1 MGLFGKL
8 NTKSSGAIALDESQQ
23 GQFLFR
29 YPLKNN
35 ELKVDQIIKVSD
47 GYHFVACYYNKVCDC
62 LLTGD
67 YKFNSAYMP
76 LLFKNLK
83 PKKTKKGLK
92 TPKSLFADVYYFDC
106 KNGYKIEY
114 KTPFKIKSLH
124 KGKPIKIRLE
134 GSFKISLDDCKTFLK
149 AMLMD
154 YGCID
159 EKKAFLE
166 IADMIAYA
174 MCDLSNRNVFTIEE
188 YNADN
193 EEILKKYTELAEK
206 ELLAIGL
213 HIAEFKI
220 TNVVLPKGVDTS
232 TFGVTKKKVELDD
245 IYKYLEEG
253 KEKPEEQ
260 KQEVFVNVEKESSAE
275 ATAPNVINLGFGG
288 GVTTTNTNTEQTTN
302 STVDEYEKATKAFNE
317 DFATKRQQN
326 LVFLANQGKEQQ
338 PAPPA
343 PEQQPVAHTP
353 EQKTEK
359 SDIMLGR
366 GAIGTIDALG
376 PVEIADDFV
385 QKNRKVE
392 LEELKKI
399 VAAPAEEIT
408 KRPKVLKEGQEAKVE
423 KRCKGCGATYT
434 IKDKFCPK
442 CGKSTLSVRYCKA
455 CGEAND
461 DSALLCKMC
470 GSRMN

>member
-35 ELKVDQIIKVSD
+35 EIKVDQIIKVGD
-47 GYHFVACYYNKVCDC
+47 GYHVAACYYNKVCDC

-76 LLFKNLK
+76 NLFKYLK

-92 TPKSLFADVYYFDC
+92 TPKSLFADIYYFDSRN
-106 KNGYKIEY
+106 KYKIEY
-114 KTPFKIKSLH
+114 KTPFKIRSLH

-134 GSFKISLDDCKTFLK
+134 GSFEISLDDCKAFLK
-149 AMLMD
+149 AIFMD

-188 YNADN
+188 YNSNN
-193 EEILKKYTELAEK
+193 EEILKKYAELAEK

-232 TFGVTKKKVELDD
+232 SYGTMKKSSELED
-245 IYKYLEEG
+245 IYKYAAEENQEQ
-253 KEKPEEQ
+253 KQEQ

-275 ATAPNVINLGFGG
+275 ATSAPSIINLGFGG
-288 GVTTTNTNTEQTTN
+288 GIVSANSNTEPTTN

-317 DFATKRQQN
+317 DLNAKRQQN
-326 LVFLANQGKEQQ
+326 LVFLTNQGKEQQ
-338 PAPPA
+338 PAPP
-343 PEQQPVAHTP
+343 TP
-353 EQKTEK
+353 EQKPEK
-359 SDIMLGR
+359 RDIMLGR
-366 GAIGTIDALG
+366 NTIGTVDVLG

-392 LEELKKI
+392 LEQLKKI
-399 VAAPAEEIT
+399 VSEPAEEIA